1 MPCLSGALALVLAA
15 AEALSSSSLTAPPLL
30 TFPAGGG
37 RHLFA
42 DDALIDSFSGG
53 VRVRQGRYE
62 RVSERPVLLPDAP
75 WEAGCMVYWFNSF
88 LRNPTNHT
96 ELRCYYYVLC
106 PLHGWKVGE
115 PGVGLNDS
123 SWATFTALA
132 VSTDDGSS
140 FQKPLRNL
148 VEWRGSTANNFV
160 IAGPAVTGSH
170 AKTGGQMEGN
180 AVWYDEKAKLYR
192 NQAKVDQWAAEG
204 SGPGK
209 GYGAISTWS
218 SADGI
223 KWTAG
228 GKWQPSPGRVDRQEV
243 VYWDADW
250 GATGPCA
257 NSSSCPGSYILG
269 TKSDLLNDISQAPLM
284 TRLFS
289 QPDDP
294 YLRQD
299 SVAAIRAGPEHT
311 VWGEGL
317 VLEATRSDRNHLPFN
332 FLNS

>member
-1 MPCLSGALALVLAA
+1 M
-15 AEALSSSSLTAPPLL
+15 
-30 TFPAGGG
+30 
-37 RHLFA
+37 
-42 DDALIDSFSGG
+42 
-53 VRVRQGRYE
+53 
-62 RVSERPVLLPDAP
+62 
-75 WEAGCMVYWFNSF
+75 
-88 LRNPTNHT
+88 
-96 ELRCYYYVLC
+96 LC
-106 PLHGWKVGE
+106 PLHGWKVSE

-311 VWGEGL
+311 VWGLQRDLKSRPTAPQLLGMPWLAKTAPVMGPMSQSSSSFGSMTNLSSAQPGL
-317 VLEATRSDRNHLPFN
+317 ADFNEKRAAKPKRPMGAPPGGGFRPRPVRPGGAPPPARGAVGSGTRCVRCQRAVPFASRRS
-332 FLNS
+332 FVWPTRWDGSG